1 MKKSSKSLDCIKI
14 LEPLCKEKSSFKGK
28 EGIKALKIK
37 EKTEPRNRLWDSTIC
52 VPAAMYTQIHDLEA
66 SLKTIVMVGEEIQTI
81 FIKKIIC
88 QKVKEINYR

>member
-1 MKKSSKSLDCIKI
+1 
-14 LEPLCKEKSSFKGK
+14 
-28 EGIKALKIK
+28 
-37 EKTEPRNRLWDSTIC
+37 
-52 VPAAMYTQIHDLEA
+52 MYTQIHDLEA